1 MREFNYSKLL
11 ELNIPANMYDL
22 IAKIYEYKGK
32 QEIYVE
38 NFSDV
43 LEKMVEVAKIQST
56 KSSNAIEGIS
66 TNDGRLEELMKKKMN
81 LIINNETKE
90 EVNIEKYLEKVIREV
105 LKLEDIDEKKCEIS
119 LSFVDE
125 EKIRQLNKDFRSIDR
140 VTDVLSFP
148 IEDFFN
154 EDRENILEKS
164 YLMLG
169 DVVICLDVARKQAD
183 DLGHS
188 FEREVMYLTCHS
200 ILHLLGYDHIED
212 DDKKIMRAKE
222 KEVMKNLGVFK

>member
-1 MREFNYSKLL
+1 MIR
-11 ELNIPANMYDL
+11 
-22 IAKIYEYKGK
+22 
-32 QEIYVE
+32 Q
-38 NFSDV
+38 
-43 LEKMVEVAKIQST
+43 T
-56 KSSNAIEGIS
+56 KKKK
-66 TNDGRLEELMKKKMN
+66 RKKKMK
-81 LIINNETKE
+81 LIINNETNE
-90 EVNIEKYLEKVIREV
+90 DINIKNDLEKVIREV
-105 LKLEDIDEKKCEIS
+105 LDVEKIDQEKCEVS

-125 EKIRQLNKDFRSIDR
+125 EKIRQLNRDFRSIDR

-154 EDRENILEKS
+154 EDRENILKKP

-188 FEREVMYLTCHS
+188 FEREIMYLTCHS
-200 ILHLLGYDHIED
+200 IFHLLGYDHIED
-212 DDKKIMRAKE
+212 DDKKIMRKRE

>member
-1 MREFNYSKLL
+1 
-11 ELNIPANMYDL
+11 
-22 IAKIYEYKGK
+22 
-32 QEIYVE
+32 
-38 NFSDV
+38 
-43 LEKMVEVAKIQST
+43 
-56 KSSNAIEGIS
+56 
-66 TNDGRLEELMKKKMN
+66 MN
-81 LIINNETKE
+81 LIINNTTKKDLNLE
-90 EVNIEKYLEKVIREV
+90 RDLEKVIREV

-154 EDRENILEKS
+154 EDRKTLLDKP

-169 DVVICLDVARKQAD
+169 DVVICLDVARKQAK

-188 FEREVMYLTCHS
+188 FEREIMYLTCHS
-200 ILHLLGYDHIED
+200 ILHLLGYDHIDEN
-212 DDKKIMRAKE
+212 DKKIMRSKE

>member
-1 MREFNYSKLL
+1 
-11 ELNIPANMYDL
+11 
-22 IAKIYEYKGK
+22 
-32 QEIYVE
+32 
-38 NFSDV
+38 
-43 LEKMVEVAKIQST
+43 
-56 KSSNAIEGIS
+56 
-66 TNDGRLEELMKKKMN
+66 MN

-105 LKLEDIDEKKCEIS
+105 LNLEDIDEKKCEIS

-140 VTDVLSFP
+140 VNDVLSFP
-148 IEDFFN
+148 IEEFFN
-154 EDRENILEKS
+154 EDRENILEKP

-212 DDKKIMRAKE
+212 DDKKIMRKRE
-222 KEVMKNLGVFK
+222 KEVMKNLGVFKWKMKNN

>member
-1 MREFNYSKLL
+1 MT
-11 ELNIPANMYDL
+11 
-22 IAKIYEYKGK
+22 
-32 QEIYVE
+32 V
-38 NFSDV
+38 
-43 LEKMVEVAKIQST
+43 
-56 KSSNAIEGIS
+56 
-66 TNDGRLEELMKKKMN
+66 
-81 LIINNETKE
+81 
-90 EVNIEKYLEKVIREV
+90 EKVDQE
-105 LKLEDIDEKKCEIS
+105 KCEIS

-154 EDRENILEKS
+154 EDRENILEKT

-222 KEVMKNLGVFK
+222 KEVMKNLGVFKWKMKNN

>member
-1 MREFNYSKLL
+1 
-11 ELNIPANMYDL
+11 
-22 IAKIYEYKGK
+22 
-32 QEIYVE
+32 
-38 NFSDV
+38 
-43 LEKMVEVAKIQST
+43 
-56 KSSNAIEGIS
+56 
-66 TNDGRLEELMKKKMN
+66 MK
-81 LIINNETKE
+81 LIINNETNE
-90 EVNIEKYLEKVIREV
+90 DINIKNDLEKVIREV
-105 LKLEDIDEKKCEIS
+105 LTVEKVDQEKCEIS

-154 EDRENILEKS
+154 EDRENILEKP

-188 FEREVMYLTCHS
+188 FEREVIYLTCHS

-212 DDKKIMRAKE
+212 DDKKIMRKRE

>member
-1 MREFNYSKLL
+1 
-11 ELNIPANMYDL
+11 
-22 IAKIYEYKGK
+22 
-32 QEIYVE
+32 
-38 NFSDV
+38 
-43 LEKMVEVAKIQST
+43 
-56 KSSNAIEGIS
+56 
-66 TNDGRLEELMKKKMN
+66 MK
-81 LIINNETKE
+81 LIINNETNE
-90 EVNIEKYLEKVIREV
+90 DINIKNDLEKVIREV
-105 LKLEDIDEKKCEIS
+105 LTVEKVDQEKCEIS

-125 EKIRQLNKDFRSIDR
+125 EKIRQLNKDFRSIDS

-154 EDRENILEKS
+154 EDRENILEKP

-212 DDKKIMRAKE
+212 DDKKIMRARE
-222 KEVMKNLGVFK
+222 KEVMKNLGVFKWKMKNN

>member
-1 MREFNYSKLL
+1 
-11 ELNIPANMYDL
+11 
-22 IAKIYEYKGK
+22 
-32 QEIYVE
+32 
-38 NFSDV
+38 
-43 LEKMVEVAKIQST
+43 
-56 KSSNAIEGIS
+56 
-66 TNDGRLEELMKKKMN
+66 MK
-81 LIINNETKE
+81 LIINNATNEDI
-90 EVNIEKYLEKVIREV
+90 NIKDDLEKVIKEV
-105 LKLEDIDEKKCEIS
+105 LLVEKVDQEKCEVS

-154 EDRENILEKS
+154 EDRENILEKP

-212 DDKKIMRAKE
+212 DDKKIMRKRE

>member
-1 MREFNYSKLL
+1 
-11 ELNIPANMYDL
+11 
-22 IAKIYEYKGK
+22 
-32 QEIYVE
+32 
-38 NFSDV
+38 
-43 LEKMVEVAKIQST
+43 
-56 KSSNAIEGIS
+56 
-66 TNDGRLEELMKKKMN
+66 MK
-81 LIINNETKE
+81 LIINNETNE
-90 EVNIEKYLEKVIREV
+90 DINIKNDLEKVIREV
-105 LKLEDIDEKKCEIS
+105 LTVEKVDQEKCEIS

-125 EKIRQLNKDFRSIDR
+125 EKIRQLNKDFRSIDS

-154 EDRENILEKS
+154 EDRENILEKP

-212 DDKKIMRAKE
+212 DDKKIMRARE

>member
-1 MREFNYSKLL
+1 
-11 ELNIPANMYDL
+11 
-22 IAKIYEYKGK
+22 
-32 QEIYVE
+32 
-38 NFSDV
+38 
-43 LEKMVEVAKIQST
+43 
-56 KSSNAIEGIS
+56 
-66 TNDGRLEELMKKKMN
+66 MK
-81 LIINNETKE
+81 LIINNETNE
-90 EVNIEKYLEKVIREV
+90 DINIKNDLEKVIREV
-105 LKLEDIDEKKCEIS
+105 LDVEKIDQEKCEVS

-125 EKIRQLNKDFRSIDR
+125 EKIRQLNRDFRSIDR

-154 EDRENILEKS
+154 EDRENILKKP

-188 FEREVMYLTCHS
+188 FEREIMYLTCHS
-200 ILHLLGYDHIED
+200 IFHLLGYDHIED
-212 DDKKIMRAKE
+212 DDKKIMRKRE

>member
-1 MREFNYSKLL
+1 
-11 ELNIPANMYDL
+11 
-22 IAKIYEYKGK
+22 
-32 QEIYVE
+32 
-38 NFSDV
+38 
-43 LEKMVEVAKIQST
+43 
-56 KSSNAIEGIS
+56 
-66 TNDGRLEELMKKKMN
+66 MK
-81 LIINNETKE
+81 LIINNETNE
-90 EVNIEKYLEKVIREV
+90 DINIKNDLEKVIREV
-105 LKLEDIDEKKCEIS
+105 LDVEKVDQEKCEIS

-125 EKIRQLNKDFRSIDR
+125 EKIKQLNKDFRSIDR
-140 VTDVLSFP
+140 ATDVLSFP

-154 EDRENILEKS
+154 EDRENILEKP

-212 DDKKIMRAKE
+212 DDKKIMRKRE

>member
-1 MREFNYSKLL
+1 
-11 ELNIPANMYDL
+11 
-22 IAKIYEYKGK
+22 
-32 QEIYVE
+32 
-38 NFSDV
+38 
-43 LEKMVEVAKIQST
+43 
-56 KSSNAIEGIS
+56 
-66 TNDGRLEELMKKKMN
+66 MK
-81 LIINNETKE
+81 LIINNETNE
-90 EVNIEKYLEKVIREV
+90 DINIKNDLEKVIREV
-105 LKLEDIDEKKCEIS
+105 LDVEKVDQEKCEIS

-154 EDRENILEKS
+154 EDRENILKKP

-169 DVVICLDVARKQAD
+169 DVVICLDVAKKQAD

-188 FEREVMYLTCHS
+188 FEREIMYLTCHS

-212 DDKKIMRAKE
+212 DDKKIMRARE

>member
-1 MREFNYSKLL
+1 
-11 ELNIPANMYDL
+11 
-22 IAKIYEYKGK
+22 
-32 QEIYVE
+32 
-38 NFSDV
+38 
-43 LEKMVEVAKIQST
+43 
-56 KSSNAIEGIS
+56 
-66 TNDGRLEELMKKKMN
+66 MK
-81 LIINNETKE
+81 LIINNETNE
-90 EVNIEKYLEKVIREV
+90 DINIKNDLEKVIREV
-105 LKLEDIDEKKCEIS
+105 LTVEKVDQEKCEIS

-125 EKIRQLNKDFRSIDR
+125 EKIRQLNKDFRSIDK

-154 EDRENILEKS
+154 EDRENILEKP

-212 DDKKIMRAKE
+212 DDKKIMRKRE
-222 KEVMKNLGVFK
+222 KEVMKNLGVFKWKMKNN

>member
-1 MREFNYSKLL
+1 
-11 ELNIPANMYDL
+11 
-22 IAKIYEYKGK
+22 
-32 QEIYVE
+32 
-38 NFSDV
+38 
-43 LEKMVEVAKIQST
+43 
-56 KSSNAIEGIS
+56 
-66 TNDGRLEELMKKKMN
+66 MK
-81 LIINNETKE
+81 LIINNETNE
-90 EVNIEKYLEKVIREV
+90 DINIKNDLEKVIREV
-105 LKLEDIDEKKCEIS
+105 LDVEKIDQEKCEVS

-154 EDRENILEKS
+154 EDRENILKKP

-188 FEREVMYLTCHS
+188 FEREIMYLTCHS
-200 ILHLLGYDHIED
+200 IFHLLGYDHIED
-212 DDKKIMRAKE
+212 DDKKIMRKRE